1 MLSKTK
7 IVVVVVLAFTTMLVT
22 VFIFILFLLE
32 VFASKEASERQKQLV
47 SETSNQSESSSLNLT
62 SIGSPIIE
70 TLIGKAIGNFTNS
83 EDAAREAKKLNEFA
97 LRPNQS
103 DSVPPD

>member
-1 MLSKTK
+1 
-7 IVVVVVLAFTTMLVT
+7 MLVT

-47 SETSNQSESSSLNLT
+47 SETSNQSESSSMNLT
-62 SIGSPIIE
+62 SIGSPTIG
-70 TLIGKAIGNFTNS
+70 TLIGKAIGNSTS
-83 EDAAREAKKLNEFA
+83 SDDVARVAEKSNELA

-103 DSVPPD
+103 DSVHPD